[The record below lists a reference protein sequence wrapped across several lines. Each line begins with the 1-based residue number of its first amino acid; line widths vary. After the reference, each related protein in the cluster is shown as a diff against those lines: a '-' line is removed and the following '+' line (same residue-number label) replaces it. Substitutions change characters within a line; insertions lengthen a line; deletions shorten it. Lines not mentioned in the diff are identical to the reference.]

1 MPIRPSILQI
11 NGTLVLIGMSSP
23 PDETID
29 IVYKIEW
36 REEPDERSNFSK
48 PPKYFYINLI

>member
-36 REEPDERSNFSK
+36 REEPGERSNFSQ
-48 PPKYFYINLI
+48 PPKYFSINLI